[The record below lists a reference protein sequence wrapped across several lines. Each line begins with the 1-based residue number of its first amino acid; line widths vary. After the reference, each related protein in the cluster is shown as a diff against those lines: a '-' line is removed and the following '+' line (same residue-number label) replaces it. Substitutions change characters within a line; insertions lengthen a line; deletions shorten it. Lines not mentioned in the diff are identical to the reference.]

1 MAEEFVLTER
11 EQAYVEQNSV
21 QGVVDLPSLTN
32 GANFAG
38 IVCITELSVATSKN
52 GKDYMTG
59 KMRYGSKTF
68 VFKIWDSTLVSV
80 YKQALPELVL
90 PKVAMV
96 TGAVSTYMGS
106 LDYSLSSVTFE
117 HQNIAAT
124 QLTPAHFAPMLNSTE
139 LYQKLCDFINTEVS
153 ENWVSVLMLVM
164 NLRENV
170 FHGKVDAEGKRIL
183 DMLKEAW
190 AASGNHDAVLGGLM
204 AHVLKMLRFAKTLVE
219 HDPFYAEHKDLIYA
233 GIILHDIGKV
243 QEIVDGKYTKN
254 SFVSHRVMGVEYLA
268 MLKPDIVAQIGEDAY
283 YRLVSIIVGHHDQFG
298 TPADSVWAYVVH
310 LIDMLDTWTTMMREA
325 VEQGKAITA
334 PSGELVYR
342 KGDQRLAY

>member
-1 MAEEFVLTER
+1 MSEEFVLTER

-21 QGVVDLPSLTN
+21 PGVVDLPSLTN

-38 IVCITELSVATSKN
+38 LVCIAELSVATSKN

-59 KMRYGSKTF
+59 KMRYGSQTF

-80 YKQALPELVL
+80 YKQALPEITL

-124 QLTPAHFAPMLNSTE
+124 QLTPVHFAPMLNSTE

-170 FHGKVDAEGKRIL
+170 FHGKAEPEGKRIL
-183 DMLKEAW
+183 DLLKEAW

-204 AHVLKMLRFAKTLVE
+204 SHVRKMLRVAKE
-219 HDPFYAEHKDLIYA
+219 LI
-233 GIILHDIGKV
+233 
-243 QEIVDGKYTKN
+243 
-254 SFVSHRVMGVEYLA
+254 
-268 MLKPDIVAQIGEDAY
+268 
-283 YRLVSIIVGHHDQFG
+283 
-298 TPADSVWAYVVH
+298 
-310 LIDMLDTWTTMMREA
+310 
-325 VEQGKAITA
+325 
-334 PSGELVYR
+334 
-342 KGDQRLAY
+342 